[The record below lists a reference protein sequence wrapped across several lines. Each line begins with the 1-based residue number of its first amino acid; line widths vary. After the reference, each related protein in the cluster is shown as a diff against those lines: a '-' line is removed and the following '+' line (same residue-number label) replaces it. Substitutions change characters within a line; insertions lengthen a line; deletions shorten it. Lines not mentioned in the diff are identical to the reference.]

1 MGVFVIAAYRPKK
14 GKERL
19 LRDVLKD
26 HLPILRKERL
36 VTDRPPY
43 LMRAADGTFVEVFE
57 WKSAAAIEAAHGK
70 DRKSTR
76 LNSSHSQI
84 SYASFC
90 LKKKSTSRP
99 HARSPRQS
107 ASASS
112 RRSAASRR
120 SNSATSVSTS
130 SVSPAHSL
138 FVTR

>member
-57 WKSAAAIEAAHGK
+57 WESAAAIEAAHGNSAVQAMWA
-70 DRKSTR
+70 DLRKR
-76 LNSSHSQI
+76 
-84 SYASFC
+84 AP
-90 LKKKSTSRP
+90 TSR
-99 HARSPRQS
+99 
-107 ASASS
+107 SS
-112 RRSAASRR
+112 I
-120 SNSATSVSTS
+120 
-130 SVSPAHSL
+130 
-138 FVTR
+138 